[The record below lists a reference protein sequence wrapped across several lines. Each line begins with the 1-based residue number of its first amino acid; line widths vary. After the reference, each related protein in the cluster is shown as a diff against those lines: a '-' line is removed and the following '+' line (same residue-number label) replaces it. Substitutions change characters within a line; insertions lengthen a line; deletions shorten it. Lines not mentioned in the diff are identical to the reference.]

1 MSSESKAEVTI
12 EDLFR
17 DAEQMNDHYNPVG
30 HGEHPV
36 LTRDCWR
43 HEVLER
49 NTISGYWDWVVYELK
64 ANLDV
69 WAEDLNN
76 ALEKVTEQQMHEW
89 IIEDYIEA
97 IFEEGGETYMHSVIT
112 EGLPGLKN
120 MTYMQ
125 LLKDCYDNGLLARHD
140 IIEE

>member
-1 MSSESKAEVTI
+1 MSSKSKAKVTI

-17 DAEQMNDHYNPVG
+17 NAEQMDDHYNPEG
-30 HGEHPV
+30 YGEHPV

-69 WAEDLNN
+69 WAKYLNN
-76 ALEKVTEQQMHEW
+76 ALEKVTEQQMREW

-97 IFEEGGETYMHSVIT
+97 IFEEGGATYMRSVIT
-112 EGLPGLKN
+112 EGFPGLKN

>member
-1 MSSESKAEVTI
+1 MSSESKAKVTI

-17 DAEQMNDHYNPVG
+17 TAEQMDDHYNPNG
-30 HGEHPV
+30 YGEHPL
-36 LTRDCWR
+36 LTREAWR
-43 HEVLER
+43 QEAFWC
-49 NTISGYWDWVVYELK
+49 NTLRGYWDWVVNEIK
-64 ANLDV
+64 TNL
-69 WAEDLNN
+69 ATREPDLHM
-76 ALEKVTEQQMHEW
+76 ALEKLTEHRMREW

-97 IFEEGGETYMHSVIT
+97 IFEEGGATYMRSIIT
-112 EGLPGLKN
+112 EGFPGLKN

>member
-1 MSSESKAEVTI
+1 MSSESKAKVTI

-17 DAEQMNDHYNPVG
+17 TAEQMGDHYNPDG
-30 HGEHPV
+30 YGEHPV

-49 NTISGYWDWVVYELK
+49 NTISGYWDWMVYELD

-76 ALEKVTEQQMHEW
+76 ALEEITEQQMRDW
-89 IIEDYIEA
+89 IVEDHIEA
-97 IFEEGGETYMHSVIT
+97 IFDKRGETYIRNIVT
-112 EGLPGLKN
+112 EGLTGLKD

-125 LLKDCYDNGLLARHD
+125 LLKECYDNGLLARHD